1 MIGQLVII
9 YEEGLTLSLIRI
21 IIISFEKQTLVGQ
34 KVVAEIIGLWLKHQ
48 S

>member
-9 YEEGLTLSLIRI
+9 YEEGLTLSLIKI

-34 KVVAEIIGLWLKHQ
+34 RVVAEISGLWLKHQ